1 MIFLNSSTSNS
12 IVHMDLDSFFV
23 SVSCLMNPALKG
35 KPVIVGGNSERG
47 VVASCSY
54 EARKFG
60 IHSAMPTKLVKRLC
74 PEAIFIRGDY
84 DKYSEYSD
92 IVTQII
98 KESVPLYEKSSI
110 DEFYI
115 DLTGMDQF
123 FGCYKWATELRQ
135 KIIRETGLPISFGL
149 SKNKTVS
156 KVATG
161 EAKPNNQMKVD
172 FGTEKDFLAPMPV
185 SKIPMVGEKTTA
197 LLRSMGVEKVHTIQE
212 MPMELMHNVLGEN
225 GIVIWKKANGI
236 DNSPV
241 EPYNERKSISTE
253 ETFEN
258 DTIDVAML
266 KSILVKMTEK
276 VAFQLR
282 SENKLTACVTV
293 KVRYANFD
301 THTIQ
306 SRIPYTSGDH
316 ILIKK
321 VKELFDKLYNRRLL
335 VRLIGVKVS
344 HLVGGAYQINLFE
357 DSEQIINLYQT
368 MDRLRR
374 VYGAHA
380 VERAVATS
388 KDLRTFNPFN
398 GVTTMNTDDAPK
410 DVESKEYL
418 LMLNPPQRTRKEVNA
433 IRENFYKQHE
443 HAQGKKPQTHIT
455 LVHFRL
461 NPNQEEKLINDIEEV
476 SALQSPVEVRLKNF
490 KNFGTHTIYI
500 DVVNG
505 SAITDLVKSLHAK
518 LNLHRSQA
526 FFAYKPHITLV
537 DGLTSEKFQKV
548 FSEYMRREFS
558 GSFIADSMVLM
569 RRNSPYENYLII
581 KEFDFNCVNTVD
593 VMT

>member
-1 MIFLNSSTSNS
+1 
-12 IVHMDLDSFFV
+12 
-23 SVSCLMNPALKG
+23 MNPALKG
-35 KPVIVGGNSERG
+35 KPVIVGGTSDRG

-84 DKYSEYSD
+84 DKYSEYSE

-98 KESVPLYEKSSI
+98 KENVPLYEKSSI
-110 DEFYI
+110 DEFYM
-115 DLTGMDQF
+115 DLTGMDKF

-135 KIIRETGLPISFGL
+135 RIMRETGLPISFGL

-161 EAKPNNQMKVD
+161 EAKPNNQMKID
-172 FGTEKDFLAPMPV
+172 FGTEKTFLAPMAV
-185 SKIPMVGEKTTA
+185 SKIPMVGDKTTA
-197 LLRSMGVEKVHTIQE
+197 LLRSMGVEKVRTIQE

-258 DTIDVAML
+258 DTIDAAML

-301 THTIQ
+301 THSIQ
-306 SRIPYTSGDH
+306 SRISYTSGDH

-335 VRLIGVKVS
+335 VRLVGVKFS

-357 DSEQIINLYQT
+357 DSENIINLYET

-380 VERAVATS
+380 IERAVATT

-398 GVTTMNTDDAPK
+398 GISTMNTDDAPK
-410 DVESKEYL
+410 DVEAKEYL
-418 LMLNPPQRTRKEVNA
+418 LLLSPPPYIRSEVKAIKEK
-433 IRENFYKQHE
+433 FYDE
-443 HAQGKKPQTHIT
+443 HNVQAKKSQPHIT
-455 LVHFRL
+455 LIHFRL
-461 NPNQEEKLINDIEEV
+461 NPDQEEKLVSDIEEI
-476 SALQSPVEVRLKNF
+476 SAMQSPIEVMLRNF
-490 KNFGTHTIYI
+490 NHFGTHTIYI
-500 DVVNG
+500 DVKNV
-505 SAITDLVKSLHAK
+505 SAITDLIKSLHAR

-526 FFAYKPHITLV
+526 FFAFKPHITIAE
-537 DGLTSEKFQKV
+537 GLLAEKFKTA
-548 FSEYMRREFS
+548 FAAFEHREFNA
-558 GSFIADSMVLM
+558 SFIADSMMLM
-569 RRNSPYENYLII
+569 KRDSIYERYLVI
-581 KEFDFNCVNTVD
+581 KEFEFNCVKTVD
-593 VMT
+593 AII